1 MSKLVKLERSENK
14 EDEIKRLERGQDLAA
29 RVEIICW
36 AGLPSQRWTAFVH
49 NGYTSAVVL
58 SHKCHSG
65 KCSCED
71 FKKRLLP
78 CKHIFAAMMAI
89 NKAVEKWYDS
99 KNDERRKIALD
110 ILQRETAEK
119 VASEHAQIKEL
130 KLELDEKISS
140 AIACEQKLEKVSEA
154 LEVAS

>member
-36 AGLPSQRWTAFVH
+36 AGLPSQRWTAFIN

-71 FKKRLLP
+71 FRKRQLP
-78 CKHIFAAMMAI
+78 CKHIFAAMIAI
-89 NKAVEKWYDS
+89 NKAAEGWYNS
-99 KNDERRKIALD
+99 KNDYRRKIALD

-119 VASEHAQIKEL
+119 VADEHAQIQEL
-130 KLELDEKISS
+130 KLALDEKISNT
-140 AIACEQKLEKVSEA
+140 IACERKLERVSEA
-154 LEVAS
+154 LEIM